1 MNNIKVK
8 VYKKVLKELFEKFGG
23 AEVFINN
30 IIDNICS

>member
-23 AEVFINN
+23 AEDFIKN